1 MIAVTFRPTATPDVR
16 HGDYLT
22 RLGQLLDAPV
32 RTGADLAHLALD
44 RLQVGVIDRLSA
56 QGLKWDELSFI
67 IARRTLTHRREKHE
81 PLTADESDKAIRLAR
96 LIALANTV
104 FGEQARAMQWLRNP
118 QRRFDGKT
126 ALDMAS
132 TEHGARLVEDALTQ
146 IDEGYFA

>member
-1 MIAVTFRPTATPDVR
+1 M
-16 HGDYLT
+16 
-22 RLGQLLDAPV
+22 
-32 RTGADLAHLALD
+32 
-44 RLQVGVIDRLSA
+44 
-56 QGLKWDELSFI
+56 
-67 IARRTLTHRREKHE
+67 
-81 PLTADESDKAIRLAR
+81 LTADESDKAIRLAR
-96 LIALANTV
+96 LVAQAETV